1 MTSYLVYEAG
11 FPLMAGYNHLQEY
24 LGQNLSLGPVVRQ
37 AFARCTLYVLA
48 RVRMHFVQ
56 LKI

>member
-24 LGQNLSLGPVVRQ
+24 LGQNLSLGPVVSRQ
-37 AFARCTLYVLA
+37 VAY
-48 RVRMHFVQ
+48 
-56 LKI
+56 